1 MVCVG
6 EVSAGVGCVGAVLT
20 SATPLRAADVRG
32 YCLQAQHLPKM
43 DLFGSVDPYCVLSLG
58 NQERKSR
65 IIKKIYNP
73 EWKEDPVRRCK
84 RPLRP
89 GVLQGLRRDWVFIKR
104 VCERECVY
112 LLPGARGINLV
123 TVLVSPPV
131 KTRQLRVP

>member
-1 MVCVG
+1 V
-6 EVSAGVGCVGAVLT
+6 EAVLT
-20 SATPLRAADVRG
+20 SATPLRLGAADVRR

-43 DLFGSVDPYCVLSLG
+43 DLFGSVDPYCVLRLG

-89 GVLQGLRRDWVFIKR
+89 GVLQGLRRDWVFIN
-104 VCERECVY
+104 VFV
-112 LLPGARGINLV
+112 
-123 TVLVSPPV
+123 
-131 KTRQLRVP
+131 

>member
-1 MVCVG
+1 M
-6 EVSAGVGCVGAVLT
+6 EVALT

-89 GVLQGLRRDWVFIKR
+89 GVLQGLRRESRDWVFINVFVRESVCICSLALVESTSLRSSYPHPSKR
-104 VCERECVY
+104 
-112 LLPGARGINLV
+112 G
-123 TVLVSPPV
+123 S
-131 KTRQLRVP
+131 

>member
-6 EVSAGVGCVGAVLT
+6 VVSAGVGCVEAVLT

-43 DLFGSVDPYCVLSLG
+43 DLFGSVAPYCVLSLG

-89 GVLQGLRRDWVFIKR
+89 GVLQGLRREWVFIKR
-104 VCERECVY
+104 VCESVCVH

-123 TVLVSPPV
+123 AVLVSPPI

>member
-1 MVCVG
+1 M
-6 EVSAGVGCVGAVLT
+6 EAVLT
-20 SATPLRAADVRG
+20 SATPLRLGAADVRR

-43 DLFGSVDPYCVLSLG
+43 DLFGSVAPYCVLCLG

-73 EWKEDPVRRCK
+73 EWKEDPVLRCK

-104 VCERECVY
+104 LTC
-112 LLPGARGINLV
+112 L
-123 TVLVSPPV
+123 
-131 KTRQLRVP
+131 